1 MTENGGKT
9 GTPQIVW
16 AVILFVAALVG
27 IVQMPATLAGGIG
40 ATIAG
45 AIVGTVLFAAGGV
58 LLLISGLN
66 RRRQAR

>member
-1 MTENGGKT
+1 MTDNGGKT

-16 AVILFVAALVG
+16 AVILFVAALIG
-27 IVQMPATLAGGIG
+27 ILQMPSTLAGGVG

-45 AIVGTVLFAAGGV
+45 AIVGTVLFATVGV
-58 LLLISGLN
+58 LLLIAGLS